1 MDLSRLRRAM
11 SAFLLKILVPAFAFA
26 LLTYVGLP
34 YAHPGMPE
42 RMRIFFA
49 AIWVAAPFFIIVV
62 SGVLM
67 LVEGLREV
75 NSFRKN
81 RR

>member
-1 MDLSRLRRAM
+1 
-11 SAFLLKILVPAFAFA
+11 
-26 LLTYVGLP
+26 
-34 YAHPGMPE
+34 MPE